1 MKNYDLE
8 SELKYISHPPEVGF
22 CQDILPQQQKCNR
35 AAPVIGREQSFQL
48 SAREPSLIMRKG
60 NNAQTLPKVLATTRI
75 QPWKLRQ
82 TAESKMTGLKA
93 MWGPGTE
100 KQMLGTN
107 YINLNIAQ
115 AFVNIVCQ
123 H

>member
-1 MKNYDLE
+1 
-8 SELKYISHPPEVGF
+8 
-22 CQDILPQQQKCNR
+22 
-35 AAPVIGREQSFQL
+35 
-48 SAREPSLIMRKG
+48 MRKL
-60 NNAQTLPKVLATTRI
+60 NNPQNLPKVLGTTRTK
-75 QPWKLRQ
+75 PRKLRQ
-82 TAESKMTGLKA
+82 TVETKMTGLKA

-115 AFVNIVCQ
+115 AFVNIVYQ